1 MFFPLAPDDRNQA
14 PRNAALDEGGA
25 CGAAASTS
33 ALGGASCEHSV
44 GGGNTSE
51 PRRGEQAWA
60 RGPAAVHGAANSQ
73 LATVGW
79 DVHVGEISKPGTVWM
94 TV

>member
-44 GGGNTSE
+44 GGGNGHFIKEKTFSRRSPPLHRRHRSPCDRNSL
-51 PRRGEQAWA
+51 PRGVESR
-60 RGPAAVHGAANSQ
+60 
-73 LATVGW
+73 T
-79 DVHVGEISKPGTVWM
+79 
-94 TV
+94 